1 MRRTLL
7 RRGTLATEEDHLL
20 DYWTFMNAGMFGL
33 NDKVVIVTG
42 GTGLYGK
49 CISEA
54 VAEAGGQLIIASRD
68 VTKCQALAD
77 ELNKKG
83 STAEGMSLDMGD
95 ENSIRSFVGK
105 VYKKYNRIDVLVN
118 NAVSREGA
126 RDFEALSVEDLEKS
140 QAVNYTGLMLL
151 TQAVI
156 KIMTEQKKGNI
167 INIGSIQGS
176 VGPNFE
182 VYGQTGMSSPITY
195 TFEKWGMVGF
205 TKWIANYY
213 GKFNIRSNCISPGG
227 YGPGIRASRL
237 PEEFMENYL
246 RLTPLKRFAEDEDI
260 KGPVVFLA
268 SDASAYVTG
277 HNLLVDGGWTS
288 W

>member
-1 MRRTLL
+1 
-7 RRGTLATEEDHLL
+7 
-20 DYWTFMNAGMFGL
+20 MFGL

-54 VAEAGGQLIIASRD
+54 VAEAGAQLVIASRD
-68 VTKCQALAD
+68 VTRCVALAD

-83 STAEGMSLDMGD
+83 LSAEGMALDMGD
-95 ENSIRSFVGK
+95 ERSIRDFVGK
-105 VYKKYNRIDVLVN
+105 VQKQYGRIDVLVN

-126 RDFEALSVEDLEKS
+126 KTLDVLGARDLAKS

-151 TQAVI
+151 TQAVL
-156 KIMTEQKKGNI
+156 KIMTAQKKGNI

-182 VYGQTGMSSPITY
+182 VYGDTGMSSPITY

-227 YGPGIRASRL
+227 YGPGIRESRL
-237 PEEFMENYL
+237 PEEFINNYL
-246 RLTPLKRFAEDEDI
+246 RLTPLKRFAEEDDI

-268 SDASAYVTG
+268 SDASAYITG